1 MCATLAATEDIFL
14 FPNFPNFPNLPN
26 LRCDKSDKSD
36 TSDTPRK
43 SVTLSLHIG

>member
-14 FPNFPNFPNLPN
+14 FPNLSNLPNLPN
-26 LRCDKSDKSD
+26 LPNDSSD

>member
-14 FPNFPNFPNLPN
+14 FSNLPNLPN
-26 LRCDKSDKSD
+26 DSSDSSD

>member
-14 FPNFPNFPNLPN
+14 FPNLSNLPNLPN
-26 LRCDKSDKSD
+26 DSSDSSD